1 MIIGTDRRTFD
12 SREAD
17 ELTIWLGGRTMIPTS
32 VGRIAVPALA
42 LVVVCG
48 AAIIV
53 VDVPYKTEPPVETKA
68 STAVPAIAL
77 PTTSVGDEGS
87 DARATPPASAVPP
100 RSPASVGGTEPAF
113 DAAVVGPA
121 GDAVIAGRAEP
132 GATVELLRNGK
143 FHDRTVADQSGEF
156 VIVTPRLPAG
166 DSELTLRSRQPD
178 GRQATSQQSVAVSVP
193 QPNVKDQQS
202 VAVSVPPPNVKDQQD
217 VTPVTP
223 DRANVFVPK
232 PVVPCP
238 PLATPRRL
246 GSRRLA
252 SGRAPQSHLVR
263 HSRPSSDSAICSG
276 TATFTA
282 SPL

>member
-1 MIIGTDRRTFD
+1 
-12 SREAD
+12 
-17 ELTIWLGGRTMIPTS
+17 MIPAS

-48 AAIIV
+48 AATIV
-53 VDVPYKTEPPVETKA
+53 VDVPHKTEPPVETKA

-87 DARATPPASAVPP
+87 VARATPPAPAVPP
-100 RSPASVGGTEPAF
+100 RSPASVGGTKPAF

-121 GDAVIAGRAEP
+121 GDAVIAGTAEP
-132 GATVELLRNGK
+132 GATVELLRNGE

-166 DSELTLRSRQPD
+166 DSELTLRSRQQD
-178 GRQATSQQSVAVSVP
+178 GKQATSQQSVSVSIP

-202 VAVSVPPPNVKDQQD
+202 VAVSVPRPNVKDQQSAAISVPQPNVKDQQD
-217 VTPVTP
+217 VTPTTP
-223 DRANVFVPK
+223 DWANVFVRK

-252 SGRAPQSHLVR
+252 SGQAPQSHLVR

-276 TATFTA
+276 AATFTA